1 MGLLGIFLLA
11 VFCIGLP
18 LALLMTGVG
27 SYLESRNEKK
37 CVECAETIL
46 KDARKCKHC
55 GAAQPDTLKAVPAAP
70 AAPAMPPAGIVTPG
84 DVQRLTD
91 KATRL
96 KDSPDFIALQ
106 TRLRDEQAR
115 GETRRLWWC
124 VIVTGFIVVSAAAR
138 GAPPGEIIGR
148 GLLAGG
154 IATGAWF
161 LLRAMSRRKINE
173 KYRIGVEG
181 LAEPVAAMERETTP

>member
-27 SYLESRNEKK
+27 NYLDSRNEKK

-70 AAPAMPPAGIVTPG
+70 AAPVMQPAGSVTSG
-84 DVQRLTD
+84 DIQRLTE
-91 KATRL
+91 KAARL
-96 KDSPDFIALQ
+96 KDTPDFIALQ
-106 TRLRDEQAR
+106 TCLRTEQAK
-115 GETRRLWWC
+115 GERKRFWWA
-124 VIVTGFIVVSAAAR
+124 VMVTVFIAGSAWLG
-138 GAPPGEIIGR
+138 GASPGEVVMR
-148 GLLAGG
+148 GLLAAA
-154 IATGAWF
+154 IAVIAYW
-161 LLRAMSRRKINE
+161 LLSAASRRKINE
-173 KYRIGVEG
+173 QYRIGLEG
-181 LAEPVAAMERETTP
+181 LAEPAGAKERETTP

>member
-11 VFCIGLP
+11 VLCIGLP

-55 GAAQPDTLKAVPAAP
+55 GAAQPEAIMDVATAP
-70 AAPAMPPAGIVTPG
+70 AAPVMQPAGSITSG
-84 DVQRLTD
+84 DIQRLTE
-91 KATRL
+91 KAARL
-96 KDSPDFIALQ
+96 KNTPDFTALQ
-106 TRLRDEQAR
+106 TRLRTEQAK
-115 GETRRLWWC
+115 GERKRFWWC
-124 VIVTGFIVVSAAAR
+124 VTVTVFIAVSAWLG
-138 GAPPGEIIGR
+138 GATPGEVVMR
-148 GLLAGG
+148 GLLAAV
-154 IATGAWF
+154 IAVVAYWVLGA
-161 LLRAMSRRKINE
+161 ASRRKINE

-181 LAEPVAAMERETTP
+181 LAEPVAATERETTP

>member
-11 VFCIGLP
+11 VLCIGLP

-27 SYLESRNEKK
+27 SFLESRNEKS
-37 CVECAETIL
+37 CVECAETIK

-55 GAAQPDTLKAVPAAP
+55 GAAQPEAIKAVAAAP
-70 AAPAMPPAGIVTPG
+70 AAPVMQPHQHQSLI
-84 DVQRLTD
+84 D
-91 KATRL
+91 KAARL

-106 TRLRDEQAR
+106 TRLRDEQAK
-115 GETRRLWWC
+115 GERRRLWWC
-124 VIVTGFIVVSAAAR
+124 VIVAGFIVVSASAR
-138 GAPPGEIIGR
+138 GAPPSEIVMR

-161 LLRAMSRRKINE
+161 LLRAISRRKINE
-173 KYRIGVEG
+173 KYRIGVEA
-181 LAEPVAAMERETTP
+181 LPEPAGAMERETTP